1 MSDNTT
7 ISAEQRE
14 RVGKGSARAARR
26 AGLVPA
32 VIYGDKKEPVG
43 INLSAREITRI
54 VHQPGI
60 FGRLMDIEI
69 SGQKHTVLTRDNSVP
84 PSNRCYSSHGFFA
97 GIWICQSFCGG
108 AG

>member
-7 ISAEQRE
+7 ISASERE

-43 INLSAREITRI
+43 IILNLSLIHI
-54 VHQPGI
+54 
-60 FGRLMDIEI
+60 
-69 SGQKHTVLTRDNSVP
+69 
-84 PSNRCYSSHGFFA
+84 
-97 GIWICQSFCGG
+97 
-108 AG
+108 

>member
-7 ISAEQRE
+7 INAEQRD

-32 VIYGDKKEPVG
+32 VIYGDKKGSVG

-60 FGRLMDIEI
+60 FGRLLDIDVKGE
-69 SGQKHTVLTRDNSVP
+69 KNSCHG
-84 PSNRCYSSHGFFA
+84 PSA
-97 GIWICQSFCGG
+97 GWYQ
-108 AG
+108 AGRPSRPAGTQVGRLL

>member
-43 INLSAREITRI
+43 VILKNREITRI

-60 FGRLMDIEI
+60 FGRLLDINVN
-69 SGQKHTVLTRDNSVP
+69 GQKHTVLTRDIQFHPVTDNILHMDFLRVSGHE
-84 PSNRCYSSHGFFA
+84 SRC
-97 GIWICQSFCGG
+97 CG
-108 AG
+108 AS